1 MDDAIYVA
9 RMALHLTNLNRCF
22 PPRPVASRKTD
33 ACILGNTHKY
43 LLGSWVSI
51 LLVWFYCGGILAG
64 ASAADAKPPFRP
76 IEIKG
81 LEPRPAFW
89 KVRPAEI
96 QELCQKATRG
106 RSEIIARTPG
116 GFPVYAV
123 FYGQFTEGVPQSNWS
138 AGSSSSTWRS
148 YYQREGKEQT
158 VLFCAGIHGAE
169 AESVAAAINLI
180 QMLET
185 GKDFRGKSDPQLLD
199 LARHYRLI
207 IIPCLN
213 LDGRARSPDHLR
225 KTSYE
230 DFRRASQGTW
240 ADGSLIGWRGSKE
253 YFPLPLAKVSYP
265 GGYPNDE
272 GFNIM
277 HDASPGHIRT
287 AEARGF
293 LQLVER
299 WNVDLVLNAHS
310 CEYSPSLLDPG
321 AINYPSYLERGRR
334 CVQLVNEALCAAK
347 LRDNVPTAPPKAAN
361 TFNLNTMAMLAS
373 GALALTLECCV
384 SADYPPQKPCNYTF
398 EEMME
403 PNFIMLKVLLADGLK
418 NPFADRAALF
428 R

>member
-1 MDDAIYVA
+1 MK
-9 RMALHLTNLNRCF
+9 NKPLNVLSVVC
-22 PPRPVASRKTD
+22 
-33 ACILGNTHKY
+33 
-43 LLGSWVSI
+43 SWLS
-51 LLVWFYCGGILAG
+51 FFLAG
-64 ASAADAKPPFRP
+64 FLSATFAQEAKPRFEP

-81 LEPRPAFW
+81 LQSRPEFW

-96 QELCQKATRG
+96 LDLCRKLTRG
-106 RSEIIARTPG
+106 RSEIIATTPS

-123 FYGQFTEGVPQSNWS
+123 FYGEFSEGAPQTNWS

-148 YYQREGKEQT
+148 YYQRVGKEQT

-169 AESVAAAINLI
+169 AESVAAIVNLI

-185 GKDFRGKSDPQLLD
+185 GKDFRGKCDAELLE
-199 LARHYRLI
+199 LVGRYRLI
-207 IIPCLN
+207 LIPCLN
-213 LDGRARSPDHLR
+213 MDGRSLSPDHLR

-240 ADGSLIGWRGSKE
+240 ADGSLVGWRGSKE
-253 YFPLPLAKVSYP
+253 CFPLPLAKVSYP
-265 GGYPNDE
+265 GGYPNAD

-277 HDASPGHIRT
+277 HDATPGHIRT

-299 WNVDLVLNAHS
+299 WNVDLVLNGHS
-310 CEYSPSLLDPG
+310 CEYSPSVLDPS
-321 AINYPSYLERGRR
+321 AINYPRYIERGRR
-334 CVQLVNEALCAAK
+334 CARLVNEALCAAK
-347 LRDNVPTAPPKAAN
+347 LRDRVPADKKTAN
-361 TFNLNTMAMLAS
+361 TFNLNTMATLAS

-384 SADYPPQKPCNYTF
+384 SADYPPQKPCDYTF

-403 PNFIMLKVLLADGLK
+403 PNFIMLKILLADGLK
-418 NPFADRAALF
+418 EPFADRAALF